1 MLRPSSRPSLVAGS
15 KPGGNNMDNLD
26 EFDKA
31 YDNLESVQPLGQQ
44 KARIANHE
52 EPSLRFWKIRKRSTE
67 EIARELTNP
76 KNSIENAIGVAG
88 YHPQNSYLGT
98 AGGIPKILEG
108 PQQVSGLRRQTSL

>member
-76 KNSIENAIGVAG
+76 KKLHRERNRRGRIPSPELLPWNSWRNTK
-88 YHPQNSYLGT
+88 NS
-98 AGGIPKILEG
+98 
-108 PQQVSGLRRQTSL
+108 